1 MMNRRLLERIRNLD
15 MEDQELESDDTASEV
30 RAILEH
36 LQGLLNTRQGTV
48 LIDDG
53 YGMPDIFF
61 TQGTSFHDN
70 SQSMVQLLTETIRKY
85 EPRLRNVTVKM
96 KPRMNEL
103 LEQHFTV
110 QATLARDETARFE
123 FNAVVSSEGKIRTSE

>member
-1 MMNRRLLERIRNLD
+1 

-36 LQGLLNTRQGTV
+36 LQCLLNTRQGTV
-48 LIDDG
+48 LIDDA

-70 SQSMVQLLTETIRKY
+70 SQSMAQLLTETIRKY
-85 EPRLRNVTVKM
+85 EPRLKNVTVKM
-96 KPRMNEL
+96 KPRTNEV

-110 QATLARDETARFE
+110 QATFVRDESVQFE
-123 FNAVVSSEGKIRTSE
+123 FSAVVSSEGKIRTSE

>member
-1 MMNRRLLERIRNLD
+1 MNQRLLERIRNLD
-15 MEDQELESDDTASEV
+15 AGDQELVSDDTASEI
-30 RAILEH
+30 RSILEH
-36 LQGLLNTRQGTV
+36 LQCLLNTRQGTV
-48 LIDDG
+48 LIDDA

-85 EPRLRNVTVKM
+85 EPRLKNVTVRI
-96 KPRMNEL
+96 KPRMNEV

-110 QATLARDETARFE
+110 QATLARDETAQFE
-123 FNAVVSSEGKIRTSE
+123 FSAVVSSEGKIRTSE

>member
-1 MMNRRLLERIRNLD
+1 MNQRLLERIRNLD
-15 MEDQELESDDTASEV
+15 AGDQELVSDDTASEF
-30 RAILEH
+30 RSILGH
-36 LQGLLNTRQGTV
+36 LQHLLNTRQGTV

-85 EPRLRNVTVKM
+85 EPRLKNVTVRM
-96 KPRMNEL
+96 KPRMNEV

-110 QATLARDETARFE
+110 QATLTRDETARFE
-123 FNAVVSSEGKIRTSE
+123 FSAVVSSEGKIRTSE